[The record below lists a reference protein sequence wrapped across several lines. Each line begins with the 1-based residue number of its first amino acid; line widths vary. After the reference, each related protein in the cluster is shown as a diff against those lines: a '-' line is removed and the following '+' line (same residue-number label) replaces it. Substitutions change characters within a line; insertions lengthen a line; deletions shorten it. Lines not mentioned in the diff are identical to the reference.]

1 MESICDEDFSE
12 LAQELGLVLS
22 GLSLE
27 FELSER
33 PDENTIE
40 VALYETADSRSLVGT
55 LTKDVDYV
63 YLSDRNAIRFQED
76 QIPPAQYFIE
86 VRYAVLATGAV
97 AADIVSLNLC
107 ANRVESFER
116 LCSLPSLRHLNLSF
130 NSVAIIS
137 ALTSDHMG
145 GASASSSY
153 GASSS
158 SSSASTANA
167 NG

>member
-1 MESICDEDFSE
+1 M
-12 LAQELGLVLS
+12 LS

-97 AADIVSLNLC
+97 AA
-107 ANRVESFER
+107 E
-116 LCSLPSLRHLNLSF
+116 
-130 NSVAIIS
+130 
-137 ALTSDHMG
+137 G
-145 GASASSSY
+145 GEQ
-153 GASSS
+153 
-158 SSSASTANA
+158 
-167 NG
+167 

>member
-1 MESICDEDFSE
+1 MIWCSTSSTSESSCSSIHGDATFGHRYVHLTSKTEGQLESICDEDFSE

-97 AADIVSLNLC
+97 AA
-107 ANRVESFER
+107 E
-116 LCSLPSLRHLNLSF
+116 
-130 NSVAIIS
+130 
-137 ALTSDHMG
+137 G
-145 GASASSSY
+145 GEQ
-153 GASSS
+153 
-158 SSSASTANA
+158 
-167 NG
+167 